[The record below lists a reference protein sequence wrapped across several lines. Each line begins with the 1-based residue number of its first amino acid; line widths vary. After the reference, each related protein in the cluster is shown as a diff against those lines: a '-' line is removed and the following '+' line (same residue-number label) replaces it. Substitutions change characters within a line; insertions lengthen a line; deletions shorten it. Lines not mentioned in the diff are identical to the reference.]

1 MSDLNEQMEK
11 IISKSHRSLETAR
24 RNFDVGDYDFASS
37 RAYYAVFYAIEG
49 ILLTKNMSFSKHSA
63 VISAF
68 NQYFIK
74 EGIFPKEFSKLLS
87 RLFRERQIGDYSF
100 EPVITKE
107 DAYDD
112 IVAAEEIV
120 YAIENYLKD
129 NNYLTREE

>member
-1 MSDLNEQMEK
+1 MNDLTEQLDK
-11 IISKSHRSLETAR
+11 IISKAHRSLEAAR
-24 RNFDVGDYDFASS
+24 RDFDYEDYDFASS

-49 ILLTKNMSFSKHSA
+49 LLLTKDMSFSKHSA

-74 EGIFPKEFSKLLS
+74 EGIFPKDFSKFLT

-100 EPVITKE
+100 EPGITKE

-112 IVAAEEIV
+112 IVVAEQIV
-120 YAIENYLKD
+120 YAIEEYLKD